1 MLAWQDDGTIGPNI
15 NTSIIP
21 PKPGSTA
28 ALARQANSG
37 GPAAALAQQQLQQK
51 QQQLPQE
58 NTTKTVAE
66 QKSIKGAN
74 TGSTR
79 GSRRS
84 MMGSAGTAFAGN
96 IGSVNTE
103 EQNDDVL
110 LPYMKGNV

>member
-1 MLAWQDDGTIGPNI
+1 MMEQWDQILIQVLL
-15 NTSIIP
+15 P

-37 GPAAALAQQQLQQK
+37 GIGAVLAGQKLQNMQNNK
-51 QQQLPQE
+51 QPDT
-58 NTTKTVAE
+58 TTKVGAE
-66 QKSIKGAN
+66 ESKPSSGAN
-74 TGSTR
+74 RSSTR

-84 MMGSAGTAFAGN
+84 MLGSASSSFAGN
-96 IGSVNTE
+96 VGSVNTE